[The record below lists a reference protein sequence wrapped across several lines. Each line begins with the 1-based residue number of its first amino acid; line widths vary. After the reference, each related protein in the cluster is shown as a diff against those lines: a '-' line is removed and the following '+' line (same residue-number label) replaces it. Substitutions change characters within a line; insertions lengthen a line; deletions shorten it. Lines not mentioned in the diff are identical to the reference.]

1 MKIYREIIRNTAMGA
16 QSIDNIIG
24 YVECEK
30 MRNLL
35 LSQKEVM
42 EDFYQKAKSEL
53 SEKELEEAM
62 TNPMQRMMLKMG
74 VKMNAGMNNSC
85 SHIASMLIEGYDM
98 GITSVQKCVNE
109 LTRDGVDIPTLA
121 TDLLKAYDKSIKA
134 LRAYL

>member
-53 SEKELEEAM
+53 SEKEREEAM

-109 LTRDGVDIPTLA
+109 LTRDGVDIPSLA

>member
-35 LSQKEVM
+35 LSQKEIM

-109 LTRDGVDIPTLA
+109 LTRDGVDVPQLA
-121 TDLLKAYDKSIKA
+121 QDLLKAYDKSIKA

>member
-109 LTRDGVDIPTLA
+109 LTRDGVDIPSLA